1 MRTDPYPV
9 PPSRTWSLVM
19 LLAYAAMAVAGGLV
33 LLLLII
39 LPQPVEGVLVLG
51 LWGGLT
57 FPAAL
62 ACMYGVLR
70 GRYRFEWMGTW
81 FLVMGTSVYLVQTFL
96 GLLGTGALLSSL
108 PTVLVFAY
116 AIGLTLGRAVQL
128 SLIDLQARKRVL
140 IERAVQ
146 EVARSE

>member
-1 MRTDPYPV
+1 
-9 PPSRTWSLVM
+9 
-19 LLAYAAMAVAGGLV
+19 
-33 LLLLII
+33 
-39 LPQPVEGVLVLG
+39 
-51 LWGGLT
+51 
-57 FPAAL
+57 
-62 ACMYGVLR
+62 
-70 GRYRFEWMGTW
+70 
-81 FLVMGTSVYLVQTFL
+81 MGTSVDLVQTFL